1 MSLNVFFC
9 EIAVLDS
16 IRHRKQFYLEDPLS
30 SPGGRRVLGPRGQKQ
45 PDASASALGLDCGVV
60 ACLISM
66 GPLALKSRDP
76 SDLLS
81 NHYMHKALW
90 GGVQINTSLPT
101 GEALRVGRVCVW
113 FSAWHVEAINNHL
126 LMNGLCPLIVY
137 SSAGR
142 ID

>member
-1 MSLNVFFC
+1 MSLNVFC

-90 GGVQINTSLPT
+90 GGADKYVTAYWRSTPCGQSLCLVQCLACRSNQ
-101 GEALRVGRVCVW
+101 
-113 FSAWHVEAINNHL
+113 
-126 LMNGLCPLIVY
+126 
-137 SSAGR
+137 
-142 ID
+142 